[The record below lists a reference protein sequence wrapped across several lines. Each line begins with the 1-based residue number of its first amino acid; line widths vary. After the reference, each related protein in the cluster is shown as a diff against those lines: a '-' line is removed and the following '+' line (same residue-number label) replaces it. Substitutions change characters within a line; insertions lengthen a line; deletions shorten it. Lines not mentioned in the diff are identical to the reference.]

1 MHQAKILIVGSYLVG
16 LTMRMD
22 TFPVVG
28 QTLIGYQ
35 YQAMHGGKGSNQAVA
50 CARLGAQTAFAGCVG
65 NDTFGM
71 KALELFKGEGVDCT
85 YTQVR
90 EDAST
95 GVGFILVNRNG
106 ENMIT
111 LDTAA
116 CKCMNAEFADG
127 LKDAI
132 NDYDIVLVQQEI
144 PMEAVLETAKLTK
157 QAGKKFILNPAPYCT
172 LPEEIYG
179 LIDVLV
185 PNEGEARQIIGLKPE
200 DESVGEEEIADMIRK
215 KGVANVVI
223 TLGEKGVFYRT
234 ADDGGYV
241 AARKVDA
248 VDTTG
253 AGDTFTAALS
263 VALGEGNDM
272 QSAVAFAQ
280 QAASIS
286 VCKYGVIESLP
297 FRQQMA

>member
-1 MHQAKILIVGSYLVG
+1 MKQAKILIVGSYLAG

-22 TFPVVG
+22 EFPIAG

-50 CARLGAQTAFAGCVG
+50 CARLGAQAAFAGCVG
-65 NDTFGM
+65 DDMFGR
-71 KALELFKGEGVDCT
+71 KAIELFEAEGVDHT

-90 EDAST
+90 KDAST
-95 GVGFILVNRNG
+95 GVGFILVNKHG

-116 CKCMNAEFADG
+116 CQTMNAAFADG
-127 LKDAI
+127 LKDVI
-132 NDYDIVLVQQEI
+132 QNYDIVLAQQEI
-144 PMEAVLETAKLTK
+144 PMEAVLETAILTK
-157 QAGKKFILNPAPYCT
+157 QAGKTFILNPAPYRA
-172 LPEEIYG
+172 LPDEIFR

-185 PNEGEARQIIGLKPE
+185 PNEGEARQIAGL
-200 DESVGEEEIADMIRK
+200 ESGDDSVSAKKIAEAIRE

-223 TLGEKGVFYRT
+223 TLGAKGVYYLT
-234 ADDGGYV
+234 ADNSGYAEV
-241 AARKVDA
+241 RRVDA

-253 AGDTFTAALS
+253 AGDTFTAALAVS
-263 VALGEGNDM
+263 LGEGNDM

-280 QAASIS
+280 YAASIT
-286 VCKYGVIESLP
+286 VCGYGVIESLP
-297 FRQQMA
+297 YRHQIP